1 MIPLLRVQ
9 GTVGR
14 AQMRDCLFLS
24 PIPIVPCALSF
35 PSLPSLLMA
44 QEASVEEE
52 IADELIFGK
61 EISKIAND

>member
-1 MIPLLRVQ
+1 
-9 GTVGR
+9 
-14 AQMRDCLFLS
+14 MRDCLFLS

-61 EISKIAND
+61 EISKIASE